1 MAGAT
6 RSKPAAAKE
15 AGTPSPDVSV
25 ILIYGTDEFRVDLE
39 VRRWIDAICPPE
51 SRVFGLEE
59 VSGQADSTDD
69 AVRALRQ
76 CLSAVQTVG
85 FLGGRKLVWFRNITF
100 LKNAALL
107 KREAVRTWLDQLTAL
122 LKAGL
127 PAGHQLL
134 LSAPEVDGRSALVK
148 ACAAVGR
155 VAAFDQPERDYQAE
169 PLALDTARAEFQRA
183 GLGVS
188 DRLLLAFVR
197 KAGYESRRIH
207 QEIEKLSL
215 FLGPGGEVSEAE
227 IERLVSPTRESAGW
241 DFSDALFRRDPA
253 LALSVLRRLLVQ
265 REDPI
270 ALLSLLDNRC
280 RDALLLLDCRERRWV
295 RLAGKVAEWR
305 DDPEAEA
312 ALSALG
318 DRDPRRMHP
327 FRAGMLLQEA
337 GPFPSAEMER
347 WRRAILRVREQ
358 LVSTPTPPELLLEFL
373 VLDLTRRPT
382 PPQTGPAA
390 GLQNRTS

>member
-6 RSKPAAAKE
+6 RSRPAAATE
-15 AGTPSPDVSV
+15 AITPSPDIPV
-25 ILIYGTDEFRVDLE
+25 ILIHGTDDFRVELE

-59 VSGQADSTDD
+59 VSGQVDSTDD

-76 CLSAVQTVG
+76 CLSAVQTAG
-85 FLGGRKLVWFRNITF
+85 FLGGRKLVWFRNVTF

-122 LKAGL
+122 LKSGL

-134 LSAPEVDGRSALVK
+134 LSATEVDGRSALVK
-148 ACAAVGR
+148 ACAATGR
-155 VAAFDQPERDYQAE
+155 VAVFDQPERDYQAE
-169 PLALDTARAEFQRA
+169 PLALDTARAEFKRV
-183 GLGVS
+183 GLRVS

-207 QEIEKLSL
+207 QEIDKLSL
-215 FLGPGGEVSEAE
+215 FLGPGGEVTELE

-241 DFSDALFRRDPA
+241 DFSDALFRREPA
-253 LALSVLRRLLVQ
+253 LALAVFRRLLVQ

-280 RDALLLLDCRERRWV
+280 RDALLLLDCRDRRWV
-295 RLAGKVAEWR
+295 RLDGKVAEWR
-305 DDPEAEA
+305 NDPEVETT
-312 ALSALG
+312 LSVLG

-337 GPFPSAEMER
+337 NPFTPAELER

-358 LVSTPTPPELLLEFL
+358 IVSAPTPPELLLEFL
-373 VLDLTRRPT
+373 VLNLTRRPAA
-382 PPQTGPAA
+382 PRSGPEAH
-390 GLQNRTS
+390 LQSRPS